1 MTFEEKMAVAR
12 LILAYLKPLIIPSL
26 ILTLVLLFRARIGL
40 ALDALLEVTFPGGS
54 AKFERRKEELVK
66 YNADVHRTAEATA
79 QSAPKTITT
88 PGVVDAFLSIFTLAA
103 RLLPLI
109 PKADRTRF
117 IQEETASLPSDFK
130 GFRTAL
136 LKLAD
141 EAPEVP
147 ARNAGDV
154 FITPGTGTLRFGEGA
169 DTPLP
174 LRAPGSDY
182 KV

>member
-1 MTFEEKMAVAR
+1 MEVAA
-12 LILAYLKPLIIPSL
+12 LVLEYLKVFLGFSVTVPVT
-26 ILTLVLLFRARIGL
+26 ILTFCLLFRARISA

-54 AKFERRKEELVK
+54 AKFERRKEALAK
-66 YNADVHRTAEATA
+66 FNADVHRTAEATA
-79 QSAPKTITT
+79 QSAPKTMTA
-88 PGVVDAFLSIFTLAA
+88 PGVVDTFLSIFTLAA

-117 IQEETASLPSDFK
+117 IQEETASIPPDFQ

-154 FITPGTGTLRFGEGA
+154 FISGAGTVRFGEA
-169 DTPLP
+169 AITPI
-174 LRAPGSDY
+174 RAPGSNY